1 MGFSPAGGSIS
12 GADDVSFS
20 NPQDNQVLTYDSMTQ
35 LWRNGDAQS
44 GDGPSFGVN
53 YVSVKD
59 LGAAGNGSTD
69 DTAAIS
75 AAIAMAG
82 VGGTVFFPR
91 SSGAYMISSSI
102 KPLERQMWIGTHSP
116 FYDWDETPAVNSA
129 LRALPG
135 FSGSALVH
143 LDTPATGRGVT
154 FRNLMFI
161 GLGDTT
167 GSLNGMDLGPASG
180 GERAWTIDKCQFM
193 LFGGAAIAGHMWV
206 VDIRDSHIS
215 RCGYGIR
222 PQSGAGGSACS
233 VFDNRW
239 IGNQIYFTY
248 HHGIAL
254 AGSAEAGAVTIMGN
268 RIERAGTQV
277 SGGTMDPNVN
287 RDADAA
293 GIYLTRAHAVQLIG
307 NFTDANADSGLK
319 IAAISHGAVNNITMT
334 GNIWKRDGT
343 GDNSVTMRAG
353 VSIKDAMYVN
363 AHGDI
368 ITYGDPDDNGPGRS
382 APQYGL
388 ELEANDWV
396 TWDGSIQ
403 LDSGANTRSNGV
415 RWVGSANWMCRVSDA
430 RQPMLQL
437 PSATTTNAPLNPQ
450 MGSAYYDTT
459 LDTLRIYDGAAWD
472 NIGGGG
478 GDPTWR
484 SWAGTQTEYDAV
496 SIKDIG
502 TLYAVLGSGGVRR
515 MYAGATL
522 MSEWI
527 MTFVGK
533 RNSFVGIASGSI
545 ITTGNSGGASGDAFD
560 AVTGSV
566 VTNTSADLTEAYD
579 RGMVASLSASQNSY
593 VSWSH
598 ADYAANGY
606 IRCYVRRSVTP
617 GVTQRVARGYSGATN
632 IWEIRWQADGQIILA
647 NTVSGEWI
655 QSVAGATALNTIYRV
670 EAHLATTYGEL
681 HVYAGESVT
690 AMTVTNQ
697 PGVPA
702 AGTWDSTRFGLMT
715 TSNQT
720 MSVEVAAVAA
730 ATSGWIGT
738 A

>member
-1 MGFSPAGGSIS
+1 
-12 GADDVSFS
+12 
-20 NPQDNQVLTYDSMTQ
+20 
-35 LWRNGDAQS
+35 
-44 GDGPSFGVN
+44 
-53 YVSVKD
+53 
-59 LGAAGNGSTD
+59 
-69 DTAAIS
+69 
-75 AAIAMAG
+75 
-82 VGGTVFFPR
+82 
-91 SSGAYMISSSI
+91 
-102 KPLERQMWIGTHSP
+102 
-116 FYDWDETPAVNSA
+116 
-129 LRALPG
+129 
-135 FSGSALVH
+135 
-143 LDTPATGRGVT
+143 
-154 FRNLMFI
+154 
-161 GLGDTT
+161 
-167 GSLNGMDLGPASG
+167 
-180 GERAWTIDKCQFM
+180 
-193 LFGGAAIAGHMWV
+193 
-206 VDIRDSHIS
+206 
-215 RCGYGIR
+215 
-222 PQSGAGGSACS
+222 
-233 VFDNRW
+233 
-239 IGNQIYFTY
+239 
-248 HHGIAL
+248 
-254 AGSAEAGAVTIMGN
+254 
-268 RIERAGTQV
+268 
-277 SGGTMDPNVN
+277 
-287 RDADAA
+287 
-293 GIYLTRAHAVQLIG
+293 
-307 NFTDANADSGLK
+307 
-319 IAAISHGAVNNITMT
+319 
-334 GNIWKRDGT
+334 
-343 GDNSVTMRAG
+343 
-353 VSIKDAMYVN
+353 
-363 AHGDI
+363 
-368 ITYGDPDDNGPGRS
+368 
-382 APQYGL
+382 
-388 ELEANDWV
+388 
-396 TWDGSIQ
+396 
-403 LDSGANTRSNGV
+403 
-415 RWVGSANWMCRVSDA
+415 
-430 RQPMLQL
+430 
-437 PSATTTNAPLNPQ
+437 